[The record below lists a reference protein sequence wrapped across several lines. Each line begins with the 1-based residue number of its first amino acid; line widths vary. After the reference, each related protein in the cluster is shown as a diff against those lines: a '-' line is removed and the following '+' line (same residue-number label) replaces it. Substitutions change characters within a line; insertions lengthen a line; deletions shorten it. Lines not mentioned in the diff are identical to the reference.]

1 MSYPGEMFWFS
12 ELCCL
17 LVLGF
22 GVFSLQFGFTQ
33 CKGLFMHI
41 NKLSKT
47 SSAHP
52 INTQAIKH
60 TVLSQRSNW
69 QKWSSLMG
77 KLLKSDLTTF
87 LQKQTI

>member
-1 MSYPGEMFWFS
+1 MKSYPGEMFWFS

-17 LVLGF
+17 LVLSF
-22 GVFSLQFGFTQ
+22 GAFSLQFCFTQ

-47 SSAHP
+47 SSVHP

-69 QKWSSLMG
+69 QR
-77 KLLKSDLTTF
+77 
-87 LQKQTI
+87 